1 MRAAQRIRSD
11 YRKAS
16 AGLEQSVHAA
26 ANQIARSTG
35 FHTQRHRVD
44 LVGLC
49 ARCA

>member
-1 MRAAQRIRSD
+1 VD
-11 YRKAS
+11 
-16 AGLEQSVHAA
+16 AA

-35 FHTQRHRVD
+35 FRTQRHRVD